1 MATPAAP
8 SELAPAGRAAS
19 GRDRVHASAL
29 RLFAEFGV
37 SGTSLQ
43 MIADDM
49 GVTKAALYYHY
60 KTKDDL
66 VLGVIRPLLER
77 VSLTVE
83 AARRLRSRRAQVEFV
98 LDGLVD
104 VILDARRTYVLATN
118 DRFVGHLLERDGELV
133 QTGERLV
140 DLLAGPD
147 PTAVD
152 RLRTI
157 LFLSGLTGPL
167 SDPECT
173 AMPEDE
179 FRATVVDTGR
189 RLLLVR
195 RT

>member
-8 SELAPAGRAAS
+8 TEARPAAS

-60 KTKDDL
+60 KSKDDL

-83 AARRLRSRRAQVEFV
+83 AARRLRSRRAQVDFV

-104 VILDARRTYVLATN
+104 VILDARRSYVVATN

-133 QTGERLV
+133 QMGERLV

-147 PTAVD
+147 PTPVD

-167 SDPECT
+167 SDPACT

-179 FRATVVDTGR
+179 FRATIVDTGR
-189 RLLLVR
+189 RLLLTR